1 MTERTPSPREDEEK
15 MDLDSIYS
23 KIQTQMRADR
33 ELTHMLVDELKHELL
48 QAFKQKAQE
57 TSQPE
62 QQSRREDNRP
72 SHQRDYPEFRQ
83 RSFAHQM
90 AAMDFKNRV
99 DIKNEPVSMLPH
111 NEYVVE
117 TMKKDIIKETS
128 DLQTLLLNIDMH
140 EKNHQGNADTDP
152 DLNKLKAAYI
162 DRATTLEGNKMQ
174 VERAA
179 SMAASFSSN
188 MEMPKFR
195 RAPPDITIPYDVLE
209 PKNVLRAIQPFDEI
223 NFPNRL
229 FRHVWTKVLQYGQ
242 KYYLAENDYKDI
254 LGTILYGNSL
264 DDYQRMNSMG
274 SSLAEMVGNLS
285 KIYDKTPSLD
295 DYKAEV
301 DNFVRHKGETIIQAM
316 ARASTLI
323 YRLRPTSSE
332 AAWPEV
338 SNNMR
343 KSILKQIV
351 HSTTKAHLTYEES
364 KMLSSGG
371 VSNVDSLI
379 TMAHQYEQAMGKMPE
394 KEMHTAYQT
403 ASHAPKYSAA
413 EIKKA
418 QSTMEKVAK
427 TEHKNDTEASKL
439 EMMVDLLTNNINT
452 QNETYK
458 KMLDNSQ
465 RGRSKS
471 RDNKSYPRSNSQDK
485 RGRSTEKSV
494 SFRSNSQSKERPSSL
509 KRTDTPNKNHAPRSN
524 SQSQERFTGKAI
536 APTTVKTIEGKH
548 MYYCDPC
555 TSYHMAHYVCY
566 RYQKLQTEN

>member
-1 MTERTPSPREDEEK
+1 MTERIPTPQEEEKDK
-15 MDLDSIYS
+15 MDLNSMYS
-23 KIQTQMRADR
+23 QIQQQMRADR
-33 ELTHMLVDELKHELL
+33 ELTNMLVDELKNELL
-48 QAFKQKAQE
+48 EAFRQKPKD
-57 TSQPE
+57 THYHDRE
-62 QQSRREDNRP
+62 QRREDNRP
-72 SHQRDYPEFRQ
+72 NHQRNYPDFRQ
-83 RSFAHQM
+83 RSFANQV
-90 AAMDFKNRV
+90 AAMDFKSRV

-111 NEYVVE
+111 NEYVVDS
-117 TMKKDIIKETS
+117 MKRDIIRETA

-140 EKNHQGNADTDP
+140 KKNFQGDANSDP
-152 DLNKLKAAYI
+152 GLNNLKAAYI
-162 DRATTLEGNKMQ
+162 ERATTLESNKMQ

-179 SMAASFSSN
+179 SLAASFSSN
-188 MEMPKFR
+188 MEMPKYK
-195 RAPPDITIPYDVLE
+195 RAPPDVTVPFDVLE
-209 PKNVLRAIQPFDEI
+209 PKNVLRAIQPFDEV

-242 KYYLAENDYKDI
+242 KYYLIENDYNDI

-264 DDYQRMNSMG
+264 DDFQRMNSMG
-274 SSLAEMVGNLS
+274 SSLAEIIGNLS

-338 SNNMR
+338 SGNMR

-351 HSTTKAHLTYEES
+351 QSATKAHLNYEEA
-364 KMLSSGG
+364 KMHSSGG

-403 ASHAPKYSAA
+403 ASNAPKHSAA

-427 TEHKNDTEASKL
+427 AEQKSESEKSKL
-439 EMMVDLLTNNINT
+439 DQMVDLLTNSFNT
-452 QNETYK
+452 QNEKIQKIVDY
-458 KMLDNSQ
+458 SQ

-471 RDNKSYPRSNSQDK
+471 RDYKSSSRSDSQDN
-485 RGRSTEKSV
+485 RGRNKDKNVT
-494 SFRSNSQSKERPSSL
+494 FRSYSQSKERPLSL
-509 KRTDTPNKNHAPRSN
+509 KRTDTPNKQPRSQN
-524 SQSQERFTGKAI
+524 S
-536 APTTVKTIEGKH
+536 
-548 MYYCDPC
+548 YW
-555 TSYHMAHYVCY
+555 
-566 RYQKLQTEN
+566 